1 MNALPTNTWMP
12 IAATKW
18 YWNFPLSLPFGF
30 GKVTHIQTDRKMYK
44 NKKKKKNKL
53 FVSVFK
59 AQTNTWDKCMYPGK
73 IKKYTK
79 KINENKWEKK
89 QTLKLKIETKT
100 KIKKRKKRKY
110 FKKNYR

>member
-73 IKKYTK
+73 IKKIYK
-79 KINENKWEKK
+79 ENKWKQMGKK
-89 QTLKLKIETKT
+89 TNIEIKNRNKNKNKKT
-100 KIKKRKKRKY
+100 KEEKI
-110 FKKNYR
+110 F